1 MNHIRINCLPLLSL
15 IFSTFCVAEEDELVF
30 QYQPVIEANCRI
42 NSKGEPLKDVASILI
57 QERSNAH
64 KGGFADEDYF
74 TTPARRAEIT
84 QMLARGETNDLEEII
99 LKGRD
104 PVLMV
109 FVDRN
114 PDGQL
119 KMRLGM
125 RARDQDGY
133 DPDQFKEEAARNLK
147 NTAEETIEEPQRE
160 LDSLEIGPKHPDYN
174 PIIALLQTE
183 VNKKAEERVN
193 LKMNLYLFDGW
204 ARADG
209 NITSVSG
216 KDPVSEDAGFYF
228 ELDYT
233 AVLRKTE
240 GRWKLLEHIV
250 AGDITAS
257 IEIPEKFPDVPKE
270 LFPRLSPE
278 ITGVKPEI
286 TNSNNPKNPE
296 AENMEF
302 IDGESNLRAGPGTG
316 FAIKFQPAMG
326 ATGIV
331 MERKG
336 KWIHL
341 QMADGATGWVH
352 QSNIR
357 KLK

>member
-1 MNHIRINCLPLLSL
+1 MKHIRLNFLPLLPL
-15 IFSTFCVAEEDELVF
+15 IFSTFCLAEEELVF
-30 QYQPVIEANCRI
+30 LYQPVIEADCRI
-42 NSKGEPLKDVASILI
+42 NSKGKPLNDVASILI
-57 QERSNAH
+57 QERFNSH
-64 KGGFADEDYF
+64 QKKQADEDYF

-84 QMLARGETNDLEEII
+84 QMLARGETNGLEEII

-125 RARDQDGY
+125 RARDQENF
-133 DPDQFKEEAARNLK
+133 DPDQFNEAAARDAK
-147 NTAEETIEEPQRE
+147 NTSKETIEEPQGE

-174 PIIALLQTE
+174 PIITLLQTE
-183 VNKKAEERVN
+183 ANKNGGEPV
-193 LKMNLYLFDGW
+193 KMELSLYLFDGW
-204 ARADG
+204 AKADG
-209 NITSVSG
+209 IMTTASG
-216 KDPVSEDAGFYF
+216 KDPVNEEAGLFF
-228 ELDYT
+228 ELSHT

-240 GRWKLLEHIV
+240 GRWKLLKYIV
-250 AGDITAS
+250 AGDITAA
-257 IEIPEKFPDVPKE
+257 IEIPENFPDVPKE

-278 ITGVKPEI
+278 ITGKKPET
-286 TNSNNPKNPE
+286 TNSKNPE
-296 AENMEF
+296 NPDTENMEF
-302 IDGESNLRAGPGTG
+302 IDGESNLRAGAGTG
-316 FAIKFQPAMG
+316 FAVIFQPAKG

-331 MERKG
+331 LEKNG

-341 QMADGATGWVH
+341 QMANGATGWVH